1 MDRKRKPNIL
11 VFMTDQQL
19 GDTIMPDN
27 ATKTPNID
35 KFRQHAVHFTEAYC
49 PAPHCCPSRATF
61 FTGLYPSEHNIWNNV
76 EVCNAISRKL
86 FDGITMFP
94 EELNKAGYH
103 TYFSGK
109 WHVSGNEGPLDRG
122 FDEVLKEVTSNYG
135 RNLQENIAYT
145 QDWDA
150 YYSDKTRVDFEHSPK
165 EFGRIIR
172 PGYPTYYQFG
182 VEENPFGD
190 SDTVAAACDKI
201 SSYQHEDPF
210 FLYVGTTGPHDPY
223 NPPQEFL
230 DMYSLNDIK
239 LPDTFEDSMLD
250 APALY
255 RRTKDAF
262 KLTVEE
268 HKESLRRYMAF
279 CSYQDYLFGKVIDTL
294 TEKGI
299 LEDTV
304 IMYLSDHGDYAGA
317 HGLWAKGLPCYREAY
332 HICALVGGGFIN
344 SQNKTNSE
352 FVSLADFAPTIL
364 ELAGVQTST
373 QFTGRSLVPFL
384 SGRDAENWRT
394 DMHTQT
400 NGNELYGIQRAVWNK
415 KWKYVFN
422 GFDYDQLYDLE
433 NDPNETENLIN
444 KPELVPVIKE
454 MCKKQWQFAREH
466 KDNCTCPYIM
476 VALAPYGPGI
486 LLE

>member
-1 MDRKRKPNIL
+1 MDRTRKPNIL

-19 GDTIMPDN
+19 GDTIRSDH
-27 ATKTPNID
+27 AAKTPNID

-76 EVCNAISRKL
+76 EVCNALSKKL
-86 FDGITMFP
+86 FDGIKMFP
-94 EELNKAGYH
+94 EELKQAGYR

-109 WHVSGNEGPLDRG
+109 WHVSGFEGPLDRG

-145 QDWDA
+145 QDWDMF
-150 YYSDKTRVDFEHSPK
+150 YSDRTKIDFENSPK
-165 EFGRIIR
+165 EFGRILR
-172 PGYPTYYQFG
+172 QGYPTYYQFG
-182 VEENPFGD
+182 TDDNPFED
-190 SDTVAAACDKI
+190 NDTVAVACDKI
-201 SSYQHEDPF
+201 RSYQDENPF
-210 FLYVGTTGPHDPY
+210 FMYIGTTGPHDPY

-230 DMYSLNDIK
+230 DLYDLEDIR
-239 LPDTFEDSMLD
+239 LPDSFDDDMID

-262 KLTVEE
+262 KLTPQE
-268 HKESLRRYMAF
+268 HRESLRRYMAF
-279 CSYQDYLFGKVIDTL
+279 CSYEDALFGKVIDTL

-299 LEDTV
+299 LDDTV

-332 HICALVGGGFIN
+332 HICALVGGGHIDCRH
-344 SQNKTNSE
+344 KTNRE
-352 FVSLADFAPTIL
+352 LVSLADFAPTIL
-364 ELAGVQTST
+364 ELAGVHTETS
-373 QFTGRSLVPFL
+373 FTGKSLVPFL
-384 SGRDAENWRT
+384 SGQEAADWRT
-394 DMHTQT
+394 ELYTQT

-433 NDPNETENLIN
+433 HDPNETQNLIN
-444 KPELVPVIKE
+444 KPELAPVIKE
-454 MCKKQWQFAREH
+454 MCKKQWEFAKKH
-466 KDNCTCPYIM
+466 KDSCTCPYIM
-476 VALAPYGPGI
+476 VALSPYGPGI